1 MIVML
6 LDLDQNIFQVKP
18 IILFQ
23 REGLLFF
30 FLQLFT
36 VDATGLACV
45 NSKLALDSLE
55 HGSKFS
61 IRVVGRPPHR
71 HNDDMRMSS
80 P

>member
-6 LDLDQNIFQVKP
+6 LDLTKKISKSNKASSP
-18 IILFQ
+18 K
-23 REGLLFF
+23 GKGFF
-30 FLQLFT
+30 FFPQLLT
-36 VDATGLACV
+36 VDVTGLACV
-45 NSKLALDSLE
+45 NSKVALDSLE